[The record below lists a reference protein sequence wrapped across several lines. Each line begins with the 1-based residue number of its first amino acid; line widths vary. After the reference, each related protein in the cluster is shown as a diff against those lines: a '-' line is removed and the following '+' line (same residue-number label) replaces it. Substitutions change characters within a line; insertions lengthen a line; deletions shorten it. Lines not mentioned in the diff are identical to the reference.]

1 MVANLDKIRSRL
13 AYFEQ
18 IVNVDLTPEYVQ
30 EKKAK
35 VASLTK
41 YLLAYSTLVTRFKS
55 RTDEFINKNGPQ
67 LLDQAANVLPELS
80 TQLIE

>member
-30 EKKAK
+30 EKKSK
-35 VASLTK
+35 SASLIK
-41 YLLAYSTLVTRFKS
+41 YLLAYSTLITRFKG
-55 RTDEFINKNGPQ
+55 RTDEFINKNAP
-67 LLDQAANVLPELS
+67 
-80 TQLIE
+80 